1 MDFTF
6 DIKTS
11 CKFAFNQIRER
22 CHANDSSTRNEA
34 AQVIGTAKLFKGISP
49 SYTQFQIRSE
59 GEHLEKK
66 HYHLIGIC
74 GTAMASLAGMLAEQ
88 GHKVSGSDE
97 NVYPP
102 MSLELERLGIP
113 VREGYKPD
121 NLVERPDVVVV
132 GNAIT
137 RGNPELEQVL
147 NQKIYYTSMAA
158 VVKNNFI
165 RGHN

>member
-1 MDFTF
+1 MHF
-6 DIKTS
+6 KS
-11 CKFAFNQIRER
+11 MRHPK
-22 CHANDSSTRNEA
+22 DSSTRQEP
-34 AQVIGTAKLFKGISP
+34 AQVIGSPKLFKEISR
-49 SYTQFQIRSE
+49 SYTQTRFDR

-121 NLVERPDVVVV
+121 NLVERPAVVVV
-132 GNAIT
+132 GNATDFSGQGIIHT
-137 RGNPELEQVL
+137 DPIVETFETQRRG
-147 NQKIYYTSMAA
+147 IAA
-158 VVKNNFI
+158 LRDRYV
-165 RGHN
+165 